1 MRTIERRKKEEN
13 MEYFVIPYT
22 ESLENSG
29 YHNSL
34 TFSLNKWL
42 SKPYASLEEAC
53 QIADNLAKE
62 AFHDGRLITTFAVVK
77 NDGWDIHHFQDS
89 YEAVYETACNE
100 QAEKAYWSGSNQT
113 SVWFCPEEDI
123 LDSLPQDKEETSFE
137 DWFNGLQKM
146 KKNGRWHDRVAFFKD
161 AASAIRFLKSEWANT
176 DEFVLTI
183 QKNGRK
189 INLSNQFF
197 RFGNVLAA
205 QASDFRNGVEEHRY
219 VWHVGGQTFPS
230 YGDAVIYVLESDEY
244 NFDDIT
250 KTKRE
255 NVAA

>member
-1 MRTIERRKKEEN
+1 MERIKKNEVK
-13 MEYFVIPYT
+13 EYFVIPFNKQ
-22 ESLENSG
+22 LENSG
-29 YHNSL
+29 YHNCL
-34 TFSLNKWL
+34 TFSLDKWL
-42 SKPYASLEEAC
+42 SKSYASLEEAC
-53 QIADNLAKE
+53 QIADDLAKK

-77 NDGWDIHHFQDS
+77 KDGWDIHYFNNS
-89 YEAVYETACNE
+89 YETVYETACNE
-100 QAEKAYWSGSNQT
+100 QAEKSYWSGSNQT
-113 SVWFCPEEDI
+113 SVWFCPKEDI
-123 LDSLPQDKEETSFE
+123 LDSLPQDKKEISFE

-161 AASAIRFLKSEWANT
+161 AKSAIQFLKSEWANT

-183 QKNGRK
+183 QKNGTK

-205 QASDFRNGVEEHRY
+205 QASDFRNSVEEHQY

-230 YGDAVIYVLESDEY
+230 YGDAVIFVLESEGL

-255 NVAA
+255 NVAE

>member
-1 MRTIERRKKEEN
+1 MERIKKNEVK
-13 MEYFVIPYT
+13 EYFVIPFDK
-22 ESLENSG
+22 SLENSG
-29 YHNSL
+29 YHNCL
-34 TFSLNKWL
+34 TFSLDKWL
-42 SKPYASLEEAC
+42 SKSYASLEEAC
-53 QIADNLAKE
+53 QIADDLAKK

-77 NDGWDIHHFQDS
+77 KDGWDIHYFNNS
-89 YEAVYETACNE
+89 YETVYETACNE
-100 QAEKAYWSGSNQT
+100 QKEKSYWSGSNQT

-123 LDSLPQDKEETSFE
+123 LDSLPQDKKEISFE

-161 AASAIRFLKSEWANT
+161 AKSAIQFLKSEWANT

-183 QKNGRK
+183 QKNGTK

-205 QASDFRNGVEEHRY
+205 QASDFRNSVEERQY
-219 VWHVGGQTFPS
+219 VWHVGEQEFHS
-230 YGDAVIYVLESDEY
+230 YGDAVINVMETSEL

-250 KTKRE
+250 MTKKE
-255 NVAA
+255 NVAE